1 MEKLKHII
9 ESLLFVSE
17 EPLNLERIKA
27 VVGFA
32 EIPDIRRALK
42 ALEDEYET
50 RGGGFTLRAVAGGY
64 QLRTRAE
71 HKEYIKR
78 LVRSTPPRLSR
89 AALET
94 LAVVAYYK
102 PITRT
107 DIEHIRGVDCGG
119 VLRMLLERKLIRVLG
134 RKEVPGRPMIYET
147 TKRFLE
153 VFDLR
158 DIRDLPTINEIESLG
173 RAAAEETALAL
184 EQGADEYARAAA
196 RRAGEEAADALATE
210 ADKEAALP
218 PSVPDTEADPT
229 PPEHGGASVPSA
241 KVVDDSEDPP

>member
-1 MEKLKHII
+1 MEELKDII
-9 ESLLFVSE
+9 EGLLFVSD
-17 EPLNLERIKA
+17 EPLSLERIKG
-27 VVGFA
+27 VLGLA
-32 EIPDIRRALK
+32 ETADIRK
-42 ALEDEYET
+42 ALEALSEEYDR
-50 RGGGFTLRAVAGGY
+50 RGGGFSLRTVAGGY
-64 QLRTRAE
+64 QLRTRPE

-78 LVRSTPPRLSR
+78 LLRSTPPRLSR

-94 LAVVAYYK
+94 LAIVAYYK

-153 VFDLR
+153 VFDLK

-173 RAAAEETALAL
+173 RASAEDTAQLLEDGMLESAQEPIEPGNGEPGSETGPCVEADDALDEAPDA
-184 EQGADEYARAAA
+184 ETTGAGQNLKDAAA
-196 RRAGEEAADALATE
+196 
-210 ADKEAALP
+210 
-218 PSVPDTEADPT
+218 
-229 PPEHGGASVPSA
+229 HQPSA
-241 KVVDDSEDPP
+241 DDPSDGK